1 MLVSLFFA
9 AAAALA
15 ICLAAH
21 PIARALGVMDI
32 PDGRRKLHARPTPEV
47 GGIAVGVPLL
57 AVLLWLAFS
66 TVLQPLFLAL
76 TAAIAAFLLLGF
88 VDDRSHVRP
97 MYRLIA
103 AVGVSGLLLW
113 WMPAERIAFFRFT
126 FLDVALFPE
135 PLIASA
141 FTVLCIVGLQ
151 NALNMAD
158 GKNGLAVGL
167 LLTWT
172 VLLLGYAPPDIVP
185 ALTALIGALAVVLAF
200 NLRGAVFL
208 GDAGTYGLSVA
219 VALFALYTYGVSFPE
234 LHADV
239 VALWFLIPVV
249 DALRLIATRIMS
261 GLSPFSADRR
271 HFHHIL
277 QATLP
282 GWPSG
287 GRLGLYLGLVAV
299 PGALAISYPEFTLLW
314 GLLALSAYGTLLV
327 LARLPV
333 AHSGDARPRPPSHY

>member
-1 MLVSLFFA
+1 MLASLIFA
-9 AAAALA
+9 AAAALG

-47 GGIAVGVPLL
+47 GGIAIGLPLL
-57 AVLLWLAFS
+57 AVLLWLSF
-66 TVLQPLFLAL
+66 TTQMQPLFVAL

-88 VDDRSHVRP
+88 IDDRRHVRP
-97 MYRLIA
+97 MVRLIA
-103 AVGVSGLLLW
+103 AVAVSGLLLW

-126 FLDVALFPE
+126 FLDVASFPE
-135 PLIASA
+135 PLLASA
-141 FTVLCIVGLQ
+141 FTILCIVGLQ

-172 VLLLGYAPPDIVP
+172 LLLLGYAPPEIVP
-185 ALTALIGALAVVLAF
+185 ALTALIGALAVVFAF

-219 VALFALYTYGVSFPE
+219 IALFAVYTYGVNFPQ

-261 GLSPFSADRR
+261 GVSPFSADRR
-271 HFHHIL
+271 HFHHVL

-282 GWPSG
+282 GWPAG
-287 GRLGLYLGLVAV
+287 GRLGLYLGLVAA
-299 PGALAISYPEFTLLW
+299 PGALAIPYPEFTLLW
-314 GLLALSAYGTLLV
+314 GLVALSVYGTLLV

-333 AHSGDARPRPPSHY
+333 ARPGNAHLGSQSHS